1 MESEDFAREL
11 VAVGYRD
18 PQIEHVTVDYE
29 LHVAALDQPDTL
41 FGMSPDWSSLNDAD
55 KAAVID
61 EVRKLA
67 GDRFVLPIPSTALIA
82 VAQC

>member
-1 MESEDFAREL
+1 
-11 VAVGYRD
+11 
-18 PQIEHVTVDYE
+18 
-29 LHVAALDQPDTL
+29 
-41 FGMSPDWSSLNDAD
+41 MSPDWSSLNDAD

-67 GDRFVLPIPSTALIA
+67 GDRFVLPIPSIALIA